1 MHSSYTS
8 LLNFGLE
15 IEFPVHSLNFVK
27 NLEKNI
33 SWYATKTISQCE
45 ISLINLEPGFP
56 KCITQHAILSLIVI
70 QIEGE

>member
-1 MHSSYTS
+1 MHSSCTS
-8 LLNFGLE
+8 LLNFGLKNDA
-15 IEFPVHSLNFVK
+15 VHSLKFVK

-33 SWYATKTISQCE
+33 SWNATKTIAQSE

-56 KCITQHAILSLIVI
+56 KCIAQLAILNLIVI